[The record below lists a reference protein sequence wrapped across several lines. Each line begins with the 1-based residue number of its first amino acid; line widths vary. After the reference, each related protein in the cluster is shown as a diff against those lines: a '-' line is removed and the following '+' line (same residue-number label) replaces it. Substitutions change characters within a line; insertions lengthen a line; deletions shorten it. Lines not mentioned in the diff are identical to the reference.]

1 MSSASPPKEP
11 EVEPVTQSG
20 DEAEPMEREHHDI
33 QTQGQGE
40 FEVKEQD
47 RWLPIANGLFIPFS
61 LLALLLSIPSSSF
74 VEVTHLPYLTTFS
87 SLNSFRTQKK
97 PRLARKKDTP
107 KGLDTNTSRRQYTNS
122 LLSSPK
128 SLLQGKDSLMSMLSP
143 PLLPKASYMRIQ
155 SISLK
160 LMRCNLE
167 SGCSLVQS
175 PKTSISPMLLLPH
188 VYQ

>member
-61 LLALLLSIPSSSF
+61 LSLSLSLPSCCQSRRLLLLDVTRLPILPPFLPS
-74 VEVTHLPYLTTFS
+74 TP
-87 SLNSFRTQKK
+87 
-97 PRLARKKDTP
+97 LAHKRNPDWPKKDTP
-107 KGLDTNTSRRQYTNS
+107 KGLVTVPCTHRTPTLAGAN
-122 LLSSPK
+122 
-128 SLLQGKDSLMSMLSP
+128 
-143 PLLPKASYMRIQ
+143 IQ
-155 SISLK
+155 IPS
-160 LMRCNLE
+160 CQ
-167 SGCSLVQS
+167 V
-175 PKTSISPMLLLPH
+175 
-188 VYQ
+188 

>member
-61 LLALLLSIPSSSF
+61 LSLSLFALLLSIPSSSF
-74 VEVTHLPYLTTFS
+74 VGCHPPTYPTTFS
-87 SLNSFRTQKK
+87 SLNSSRTQKK
-97 PRLARKKDTP
+97 PGLAQ
-107 KGLDTNTSRRQYTNS
+107 KGYTKRTGHCPMHAQNTNISRRQYTNP
-122 LLSSPK
+122 LLSSLK
-128 SLLQGKDSLMSMLSP
+128 SLLQGKDSLRCPCFP
-143 PLLPKASYMRIQ
+143 PTSSQ
-155 SISLK
+155 SK
-160 LMRCNLE
+160 LHAHTVNQPQADAL
-167 SGCSLVQS
+167 Q
-175 PKTSISPMLLLPH
+175 P
-188 VYQ
+188 